1 MIIINVFQKQKIRA
15 NTIYNITER
24 KLLIKDIEN
33 KIPQLKSIN
42 IRTYAKGEYT
52 LLNYN
57 IDNISFKDLKNIVK
71 YLKFQLEKIQFI

>member
-33 KIPQLKSIN
+33 KIPQLKSIK
-42 IRTYAKGEYT
+42 IRTDAKGEYT